1 MAAQVENRS
10 PEISGLVAA
19 NSGFALIETAFVP
32 APLMI
37 RRAVLWFVT
46 IVSLGALATAAG
58 VTMAGDPAKMA
69 AVGELPAAA
78 EAMPSVPAQPAAE
91 RTGSEKKSSLLPVVL
106 RGQPS
111 IAGRRS

>member
-1 MAAQVENRS
+1 MAVPVENHS
-10 PEISGLVAA
+10 PEVSGLAAA
-19 NSGFALIETAFVP
+19 NSGFALIGAAFVP

-46 IVSLGALATAAG
+46 IISLGALATAAG
-58 VTMAGDPAKMA
+58 VTAAGDAPMLA

-78 EAMPSVPAQPAAE
+78 AAMPSVPAQPAAE
-91 RTGSEKKSSLLPVVL
+91 RTGSEKKSSVLPVVL

>member
-1 MAAQVENRS
+1 M
-10 PEISGLVAA
+10 L
-19 NSGFALIETAFVP
+19 
-32 APLMI
+32 
-37 RRAVLWFVT
+37 
-46 IVSLGALATAAG
+46 
-58 VTMAGDPAKMA
+58 A

-91 RTGSEKKSSLLPVVL
+91 RTGSEKKPSLLPVVL